1 MVVSG
6 DEWKL
11 LCMVRSYHVYK
22 HMWDLY
28 LDDNFM
34 MEHQRR
40 IPYNKHT
47 IHIAILCTCADEL
60 TSLPSPSVA
69 FQLGL

>member
-6 DEWKL
+6 GEWKL
-11 LCMVRSYHVYK
+11 LCIVRSYHVYK
-22 HMWDLY
+22 HVWDLY

-47 IHIAILCTCADEL
+47 IAIQCVCADE
-60 TSLPSPSVA
+60 
-69 FQLGL
+69 